1 MKNPSITS
9 KIQEWVL
16 PPDTPLPIGGKIK
29 LTFEAFDLEPK
40 YRSRCI
46 WDWVE
51 VSYGSFSEKYCS
63 TSIPGPFVSES
74 PITVKIRTDYSRTY
88 SGFRATWTTETTTT
102 TGITSGS

>member
-1 MKNPSITS
+1 M

-16 PPDTPLPIGGKIK
+16 PPDSPLPIGGKIK
-29 LTFEAFDLEPK
+29 LTFEAFDLEPQ
-40 YRSRCI
+40 YGSRCI

-51 VSYGSFSEKYCS
+51 VSHGSFSEKYCG

-102 TGITSGS
+102 TGMTSGSESCC

>member
-1 MKNPSITS
+1 M

-16 PPDTPLPIGGKIK
+16 PPDSPLPIGGKIK
-29 LTFEAFDLEPK
+29 LTFEAFDLEPQDH
-40 YRSRCI
+40 SRCI

-51 VSYGSFSEKYCS
+51 VSYGSFSEKYCG

-102 TGITSGS
+102 TGMTSGSESSWYYC